1 MAVNSLRMLSVG
13 EVARRAGVAVS
24 TLHFYEKMGLIAS
37 VRTSGNQRQFP
48 AHVLRYVAVIKVAQR
63 AGIPL
68 KEIKQALDAYPS
80 DGKLAAGQ
88 WRDISTQWRDNLN
101 DRIIMLTRLRDEL
114 DGCIGCGCL
123 SLEDCPLRNPAD
135 KFGEQGPGAGILERE

>member
-1 MAVNSLRMLSVG
+1 MVKSLRMLTVG

-24 TLHFYEKMGLIAS
+24 ALHFYEKKGLIAS

-63 AGIPL
+63 AGFSL

-80 DGKLAAGQ
+80 DSKLTTGQ
-88 WRDISTQWRDNLN
+88 WRNISSRWRDNFN
-101 DRIIMLTRLRDEL
+101 ERILMLTRLRDEL

-123 SLEDCPLRNPAD
+123 SLVDCPLRNPAD
-135 KFGEQGPGAGILERE
+135 KFGQVGPGAGLLERD

>member
-1 MAVNSLRMLSVG
+1 MTVKSLKMLSVG

-24 TLHFYEKMGLIAS
+24 ALHFYEKKGLIAS

-68 KEIKQALDAYPS
+68 KEIKQVLDAYPS
-80 DGKLAAGQ
+80 DSKLAAGQ
-88 WRDISTQWRDNLN
+88 WRDISSRWRDNLN
-101 DRIIMLTRLRDEL
+101 DRIVMLTRLRDEL

-123 SLEDCPLRNPAD
+123 SLEDCPLRNPGD
-135 KFGEQGPGAGILERE
+135 KFGEHGPGAGLLERD

>member
-1 MAVNSLRMLSVG
+1 MAEKNLRMLSVG

-24 TLHFYEKMGLIAS
+24 ALHFYEKKGLIAS
-37 VRTSGNQRQFP
+37 VRTNGNQRQFP
-48 AHVLRYVAVIKVAQR
+48 SHVLRYVAVIKVAQR
-63 AGIPL
+63 AGISL

-80 DGKLAAGQ
+80 DSKLAAGQ
-88 WRDISTQWRDNLN
+88 WRDISSRWRDNLN
-101 DRIIMLTRLRDEL
+101 ERIIMLTRLRDEL

-135 KFGEQGPGAGILERE
+135 KFGELGPGAGLLERD

>member
-1 MAVNSLRMLSVG
+1 MVKSLRMLSVG

-24 TLHFYEKMGLIAS
+24 ALHFYEKQGLIAS

-63 AGIPL
+63 AGISL

-80 DGKLAAGQ
+80 DGRLATGQ
-88 WRDISTQWRDNLN
+88 WHDISSRWRDTLN
-101 DRIIMLTRLRDEL
+101 ERIIMLTRLRDEL

-135 KFGEQGPGAGILERE
+135 KFGEQGSGAGLLERD